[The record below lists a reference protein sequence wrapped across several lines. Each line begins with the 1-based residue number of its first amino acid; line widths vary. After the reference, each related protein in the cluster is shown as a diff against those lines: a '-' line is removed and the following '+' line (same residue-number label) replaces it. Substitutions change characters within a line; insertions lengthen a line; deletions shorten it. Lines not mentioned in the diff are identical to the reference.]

1 MNACVRCYGTLCHMP
16 CYHELLLLGADA
28 WLDARVEA
36 DRYRLCLY
44 RAEAPV
50 LEYWGDGAI
59 HRRRVRERTVAY
71 DFRSIE
77 QLRYDFERDAEDAL
91 GRD

>member
-1 MNACVRCYGTLCHMP
+1 MAIRYRERVRLADGVTVEALVAPDRSYRLTLFRQGMP
-16 CYHELLLLGADA
+16 
-28 WLDARVEA
+28 RVE
-36 DRYRLCLY
+36 
-44 RAEAPV
+44 
-50 LEYWGDGAI
+50 YWNDGGGD
-59 HRRRVRERTVAY
+59 RRRVGERTGAY